1 MNPLNRPLRRLL
13 PLALA
18 GLLAACATNTAL
30 DRSRAEFIS
39 GDPLA
44 ALTALEQRVRD
55 EPRNLELRAFYLRQR
70 ERLASEYLA
79 AAEHART
86 LGEFDRAEQL
96 YRRAQGIDPT
106 HPRVVAGIES
116 LADERRRQVRLS
128 EGDVALARG
137 DAAAAERLAR
147 SVLAEVPANA
157 HAQRLLRE
165 ADEGRAAER
174 LRSASLAGGPMERKL
189 SLQFREAPLRA
200 VFEALSHA
208 AGLSFVFDREM
219 RDDALVTLV
228 VRDRTVGEV
237 LKLLATTQQIETR
250 LIDPHLVLVYPAT
263 PAKQRDYQDL
273 VSRSFYLVHADTKQ
287 AQALVK
293 QVVKT
298 RDIFIDE
305 KLNLLVIKDTPEAV
319 RLAERLI
326 ASLDVAEPEVML
338 EVEVL
343 EVART
348 KLRDIGLEFPDE
360 IGYGL
365 LASRNGGALVQGNV
379 NLRRGG
385 ELAPFAANPAAVL
398 RLLSEDGDSSTLAN
412 PRIRVKN
419 RAAAKVHIGEKVPVF
434 TTTST
439 ANVGVAAS
447 VSYLDVGLKLE
458 VEPSVTLDD
467 QVAIKVGLEVSNI
480 ISQVQTK
487 SGTLAYQ
494 LGTRTASTV
503 LRLKDGENQVL
514 AGLINDEDRRSASKV
529 PGLGEVPVL
538 GRLFGGQADD
548 SAKTEIVL
556 SITPRIVRNV
566 QRPPAAEQE
575 FATGTEVGTASG
587 SLSAAPPT
595 APARPAATT
604 SAPGSS
610 AAANSAA
617 SGGTSA
623 AAGTAATGVVA
634 TGGTVAATVGTVALR
649 WDGGS
654 SLRSGETID
663 LRLQARSDS
672 ALTALALML
681 AVDPSVLQIVS
692 VTEGSFMK
700 QGGATTTFTSQA
712 DASGV
717 VLVSGTR
724 NTAAGALAEA
734 PMFTIT
740 LRAVGRPA
748 SGQTLLQVTSASP
761 QGLQGRTL
769 ATQLPAPLTLT
780 VQP

>member
-1 MNPLNRPLRRLL
+1 LRCLL

-18 GLLAACATNTAL
+18 GVLSACATNAAL

-44 ALTALEQRVRD
+44 ALTTLEQRVRE

-79 AAEHART
+79 AAEHARN

-96 YRRAQGIDPT
+96 YRRVQGIDAS
-106 HPRVVAGIES
+106 HPRAAAGVAS

-128 EGDVALARG
+128 EAEVALARG
-137 DAAAAERLAR
+137 DAATAERLAR
-147 SVLAEVPANA
+147 SVLAEVPANG

-165 ADEGRAAER
+165 ADEGRAVER
-174 LRSASLAGGPMERKL
+174 LRAARLAGGPMDRRVT
-189 SLQFREAPLRA
+189 LQFREAPLRA

-219 RDDALVTLV
+219 RDDSLVTLV

-237 LKLLATTQQIETR
+237 LKLLATTQQVETR

-273 VSRSFYLVHADTKQ
+273 VSRSFYLVHADAKQ

-348 KLRDIGLEFPDE
+348 RLRDIGLEFPDE

-365 LASRNGGALVQGNV
+365 LAGRNGGALVAGNV
-379 NLRRGG
+379 NLNRGG
-385 ELAPFAANPAAVL
+385 ELVPFTANPAAVL
-398 RLLSEDGDSSTLAN
+398 RLLSEEGDSSTLAN

-480 ISQVQTK
+480 VREVPGPEGS
-487 SGTLAYQ
+487 LAYQ
-494 LGTRTASTV
+494 LGTRSATTT
-503 LRLKDGENQVL
+503 LRLKNGETQVL
-514 AGLINDEDRRSASKV
+514 AGLINDQDRVTARHL
-529 PGLGEVPVL
+529 PGLGELPVL
-538 GRLFGGQADD
+538 GRLFSSQRDD
-548 SAKTEIVL
+548 GSKTEIVL
-556 SITPRIVRNV
+556 LITPRIVRNV
-566 QRPPAAEQE
+566 VPPVSARDDLPA
-575 FATGTEVGTASG
+575 GTEASIGAAPLRMAGGAQG
-587 SLSAAPPT
+587 SLSLRAAGAAMPVAGAMPAALPAPAGVPAGVGVAAPGAADAGPRDLAVSLSGPDT
-595 APARPAATT
+595 AK
-604 SAPGSS
+604 PGS
-610 AAANSAA
+610 
-617 SGGTSA
+617 
-623 AAGTAATGVVA
+623 
-634 TGGTVAATVGTVALR
+634 TVALALQLGGSGR
-649 WDGGS
+649 HDGGV
-654 SLRSGETID
+654 ID
-663 LRLQARSDS
+663 VAYDPALLEPAGFAAVVAGQASVAVVPGALPSQLPLSFRVKPEAQGLASVAVTGVNLQA
-672 ALTALALML
+672 
-681 AVDPSVLQIVS
+681 
-692 VTEGSFMK
+692 GSQRIAMP
-700 QGGATTTFTSQA
+700 
-712 DASGV
+712 AS
-717 VLVSGTR
+717 SST
-724 NTAAGALAEA
+724 
-734 PMFTIT
+734 TIT
-740 LRAVGRPA
+740 I
-748 SGQTLLQVTSASP
+748 
-761 QGLQGRTL
+761 
-769 ATQLPAPLTLT
+769 AP
-780 VQP
+780 

>member
-174 LRSASLAGGPMERKL
+174 LRSASLAGGPMERKV

-480 ISQVQTK
+480 VREVPGPEGS
-487 SGTLAYQ
+487 LAYQ
-494 LGTRTASTV
+494 LGTRSATTT
-503 LRLKDGENQVL
+503 LRLKNGETQVL
-514 AGLINDEDRRSASKV
+514 AGLINDQDRVTARHL
-529 PGLGEVPVL
+529 PGLGELPVL
-538 GRLFGGQADD
+538 GRLFSSQRDD
-548 SAKTEIVL
+548 GSKTEIVL
-556 SITPRIVRNV
+556 LITPRIVRNV
-566 QRPPAAEQE
+566 VPPVSAREDLPA
-575 FATGTEVGTASG
+575 GTEASIGALPLRMAGGAQG
-587 SLSAAPPT
+587 SLSLRAAGPAMPGAGGLSAVVPPPAVAPPGV
-595 APARPAATT
+595 
-604 SAPGSS
+604 PG
-610 AAANSAA
+610 A
-617 SGGTSA
+617 
-623 AAGTAATGVVA
+623 
-634 TGGTVAATVGTVALR
+634 
-649 WDGGS
+649 
-654 SLRSGETID
+654 
-663 LRLQARSDS
+663 
-672 ALTALALML
+672 
-681 AVDPSVLQIVS
+681 
-692 VTEGSFMK
+692 
-700 QGGATTTFTSQA
+700 A
-712 DASGV
+712 DASLRDLAVRLTGPGTAKPGSTVTLALELGGSGRHDGGV
-717 VLVSGTR
+717 IDVGYDPVLLEPVGF
-724 NTAAGALAEA
+724 AAVVAGQASVALVPGALPSQLPLSFRVRAQGQGMA
-734 PMFTIT
+734 SVAVTGVT
-740 LRAVGRPA
+740 LQVGGQRMASPA
-748 SGQTLLQVTSASP
+748 SSSTTIDVVP
-761 QGLQGRTL
+761 
-769 ATQLPAPLTLT
+769 
-780 VQP
+780 

>member
-55 EPRNLELRAFYLRQR
+55 DPRNLELRAFYLRQR

-128 EGDVALARG
+128 EGEVALARG
-137 DAAAAERLAR
+137 DAAGAERLAR

-157 HAQRLLRE
+157 HAQRLLRD

-174 LRSASLAGGPMERKL
+174 LRSASLAGGPMDRKV

-250 LIDPHLVLVYPAT
+250 LIDPHLVLVYPST

-298 RDIFIDE
+298 RDMFIDE

-480 ISQVQTK
+480 VREVPGPEGS
-487 SGTLAYQ
+487 LAYQ
-494 LGTRTASTV
+494 LGTRSATTT
-503 LRLKDGENQVL
+503 LRLKNGETQVL
-514 AGLINDEDRRSASKV
+514 AGLINDQDRVTARHL
-529 PGLGEVPVL
+529 PGLGELPVL
-538 GRLFGGQADD
+538 GRLFSSQRDD
-548 SAKTEIVL
+548 GAKTEIVL
-556 SITPRIVRNV
+556 LITPRIVRNV
-566 QRPPAAEQE
+566 IPPVSARDDLPA
-575 FATGTEVGTASG
+575 GTEASIGALPLRMAGGAQG
-587 SLSAAPPT
+587 SLSL
-595 APARPAATT
+595 R
-604 SAPGSS
+604 
-610 AAANSAA
+610 
-617 SGGTSA
+617 
-623 AAGTAATGVVA
+623 AAGPAMPGAGGLSAVVPPPAVAPSGVPGAADAGVRELAVRLTGPETAKSGSTVTLAVELGGSGRHDGGVIDVGYDPVLLEPVGFAAVVAGQASVALVPGALPSQLPLSFRVKAEGQGMASVAVTGV
-634 TGGTVAATVGTVALR
+634 T
-649 WDGGS
+649 
-654 SLRSGETID
+654 
-663 LRLQARSDS
+663 
-672 ALTALALML
+672 
-681 AVDPSVLQIVS
+681 
-692 VTEGSFMK
+692 
-700 QGGATTTFTSQA
+700 
-712 DASGV
+712 
-717 VLVSGTR
+717 
-724 NTAAGALAEA
+724 
-734 PMFTIT
+734 
-740 LRAVGRPA
+740 
-748 SGQTLLQVTSASP
+748 LQVGGQRMASP
-761 QGLQGRTL
+761 VSSST
-769 ATQLPAPLTLT
+769 TINVLP
-780 VQP
+780 

>member
-18 GLLAACATNTAL
+18 GLLAACGTNTAL

-44 ALTALEQRVRD
+44 ALAALEQRVRD

-70 ERLASEYLA
+70 ERLASEYLT

-106 HPRVVAGIES
+106 HPRAAAGIES

-128 EGDVALARG
+128 EAEVALARG
-137 DAAAAERLAR
+137 DAAGAERLAR

-165 ADEGRAAER
+165 ADEGRTAER
-174 LRSASLAGGPMERKL
+174 LRSASLAGGPMDRKV

-250 LIDPHLVLVYPAT
+250 LIDPHLVLVYPST

-419 RAAAKVHIGEKVPVF
+419 RASAKVHIGEKVPVF

-480 ISQVQTK
+480 VREVPGPEGS
-487 SGTLAYQ
+487 LAYQ
-494 LGTRTASTV
+494 LGTRSATTT
-503 LRLKDGENQVL
+503 LRLKNGETQVL
-514 AGLINDEDRRSASKV
+514 AGLINDQDRVTARHL
-529 PGLGEVPVL
+529 PGLGELPVL
-538 GRLFGGQADD
+538 GRLFSSQRDD
-548 SAKTEIVL
+548 GSKTEIVL
-556 SITPRIVRNV
+556 LITPRIVRNV
-566 QRPPAAEQE
+566 VPPVSARDDLPAGTEASIGALPLRMAGGAQGSLSLRAAGPAMSAAGGLPVALPPPAASP
-575 FATGTEVGTASG
+575 SG
-587 SLSAAPPT
+587 PAT
-595 APARPAATT
+595 AP
-604 SAPGSS
+604 G
-610 AAANSAA
+610 
-617 SGGTSA
+617 
-623 AAGTAATGVVA
+623 
-634 TGGTVAATVGTVALR
+634 
-649 WDGGS
+649 
-654 SLRSGETID
+654 
-663 LRLQARSDS
+663 
-672 ALTALALML
+672 
-681 AVDPSVLQIVS
+681 
-692 VTEGSFMK
+692 
-700 QGGATTTFTSQA
+700 
-712 DASGV
+712 
-717 VLVSGTR
+717 
-724 NTAAGALAEA
+724 AAGAGLRDLLVHLTGPETAKPGSTVTLAVELGGSGRHDGGVIDVGYDPA
-734 PMFTIT
+734 LLEPVGFAAVVAGQASVALVPGALPSQLPLSFRVKAEGQGMASIAVTGVT
-740 LRAVGRPA
+740 LQVGGQRMASPA
-748 SGQTLLQVTSASP
+748 SSSTTINV
-761 QGLQGRTL
+761 
-769 ATQLPAPLTLT
+769 LP
-780 VQP
+780 

>member
-174 LRSASLAGGPMERKL
+174 LRSASLAGGPMERKV

-326 ASLDVAEPEVML
+326 ASL
-338 EVEVL
+338 
-343 EVART
+343 
-348 KLRDIGLEFPDE
+348 
-360 IGYGL
+360 
-365 LASRNGGALVQGNV
+365 
-379 NLRRGG
+379 
-385 ELAPFAANPAAVL
+385 
-398 RLLSEDGDSSTLAN
+398 
-412 PRIRVKN
+412 
-419 RAAAKVHIGEKVPVF
+419 
-434 TTTST
+434 
-439 ANVGVAAS
+439 
-447 VSYLDVGLKLE
+447 
-458 VEPSVTLDD
+458 
-467 QVAIKVGLEVSNI
+467 
-480 ISQVQTK
+480 
-487 SGTLAYQ
+487 
-494 LGTRTASTV
+494 
-503 LRLKDGENQVL
+503 
-514 AGLINDEDRRSASKV
+514 
-529 PGLGEVPVL
+529 
-538 GRLFGGQADD
+538 
-548 SAKTEIVL
+548 
-556 SITPRIVRNV
+556 
-566 QRPPAAEQE
+566 
-575 FATGTEVGTASG
+575 
-587 SLSAAPPT
+587 
-595 APARPAATT
+595 
-604 SAPGSS
+604 
-610 AAANSAA
+610 
-617 SGGTSA
+617 
-623 AAGTAATGVVA
+623 
-634 TGGTVAATVGTVALR
+634 
-649 WDGGS
+649 
-654 SLRSGETID
+654 
-663 LRLQARSDS
+663 
-672 ALTALALML
+672 
-681 AVDPSVLQIVS
+681 
-692 VTEGSFMK
+692 
-700 QGGATTTFTSQA
+700 
-712 DASGV
+712 
-717 VLVSGTR
+717 
-724 NTAAGALAEA
+724 
-734 PMFTIT
+734 
-740 LRAVGRPA
+740 
-748 SGQTLLQVTSASP
+748 
-761 QGLQGRTL
+761 
-769 ATQLPAPLTLT
+769 
-780 VQP
+780 

>member
-55 EPRNLELRAFYLRQR
+55 DPRNLELRAFYLRQR

-128 EGDVALARG
+128 EGEVALARG
-137 DAAAAERLAR
+137 DAAGAERLAR

-157 HAQRLLRE
+157 HAQRLLRD

-174 LRSASLAGGPMERKL
+174 LRSASLAGGPMDRKV

-250 LIDPHLVLVYPAT
+250 LIDPHLVLVYPST

-298 RDIFIDE
+298 RDMFIDE

-480 ISQVQTK
+480 VREVPGPEGS
-487 SGTLAYQ
+487 LAYQ
-494 LGTRTASTV
+494 LGTRSATTT
-503 LRLKDGENQVL
+503 LRLKNGETQVL
-514 AGLINDEDRRSASKV
+514 AGLINDQDRVTARHL
-529 PGLGEVPVL
+529 PGLGELPVL
-538 GRLFGGQADD
+538 GRLFSSQRDD
-548 SAKTEIVL
+548 GSKTEIVL
-556 SITPRIVRNV
+556 LITPRIVRNV
-566 QRPPAAEQE
+566 IPPVSARDDLPA
-575 FATGTEVGTASG
+575 GTEASIGALPLRMAGGAQG
-587 SLSAAPPT
+587 SLSL
-595 APARPAATT
+595 R
-604 SAPGSS
+604 
-610 AAANSAA
+610 
-617 SGGTSA
+617 
-623 AAGTAATGVVA
+623 AAGPAMPGAGGLSAVVPPPAVAPSGVPGAADAGVRELAVRLTGPETAKSGSTVTLAVELGGSGRHDGGVIDVGYDPVLLEPVGFAAVVAGQASVALVPGALPSQLPLSFRVKAEGQGMASVAVTGV
-634 TGGTVAATVGTVALR
+634 T
-649 WDGGS
+649 
-654 SLRSGETID
+654 
-663 LRLQARSDS
+663 
-672 ALTALALML
+672 
-681 AVDPSVLQIVS
+681 
-692 VTEGSFMK
+692 
-700 QGGATTTFTSQA
+700 
-712 DASGV
+712 
-717 VLVSGTR
+717 
-724 NTAAGALAEA
+724 
-734 PMFTIT
+734 
-740 LRAVGRPA
+740 
-748 SGQTLLQVTSASP
+748 LQVGGQRMASP
-761 QGLQGRTL
+761 VSSST
-769 ATQLPAPLTLT
+769 TINVLP
-780 VQP
+780 